1 MSLSTEQ
8 VWEQFSS
15 RLLAYIRK
23 RLADPD
29 EAEDVLQDVFIK
41 IHTRMHTLTDQDS
54 LPAWIYQI
62 TRNAIID
69 RYRTKKFQAGLD
81 ESIPA
86 ESAEPSSEE
95 DALARLAGSLGE
107 MIACLPDTYQQALQL
122 GEIEGWKQEQ
132 VARQLGLS
140 LSGAKSRLQRGR
152 RLLKQSLLDCCHFEL
167 DRRGQVIDY
176 FPRQVCCTQCSD
188 SMSQA

>member
-15 RLLAYIRK
+15 RLLAYIQK
-23 RLADPD
+23 RIADPD
-29 EAEDVLQDVFIK
+29 EAEDVLQDVFLK
-41 IHTRMHTLTDQDS
+41 IHTRMHTLADQDS

-69 RYRTKKFQAGLD
+69 RYRSRKHQVELD
-81 ESIPA
+81 EGFPA
-86 ESAEPSSEE
+86 EDELNDGEE

-107 MIACLPDTYQQALQL
+107 MIACLPETYQQALQL

-152 RLLKQSLLDCCHFEL
+152 KLLKQSLLDCCHFEI

-188 SMSQA
+188 LAPQA

>member
-1 MSLSTEQ
+1 MSFSTEQ

-15 RLLAYIRK
+15 RLFVYIRK
-23 RLADPD
+23 RLDDPD

-41 IHTRMHTLTDQDS
+41 IHTRMYTLADQDS

-62 TRNAIID
+62 TRHAIID
-69 RYRTKKFQAGLD
+69 HYRTRKRHTSLD
-81 ESIPA
+81 ETLPA
-86 ESAEPSSEE
+86 KDIEMGSEA
-95 DALARLAGSLGE
+95 DALETLAGSLGE
-107 MIACLPDTYQQALQL
+107 MIACLPDTYQKALQL

-152 RLLKQSLLDCCHFEL
+152 KLLKQSLLDCCHFEF
-167 DRRGQVIDY
+167 DRRGQVTDY
-176 FPRQVCCTQCSD
+176 FPKQTCCERCAD
-188 SMSQA
+188 